1 MCDKSRKTQI
11 CEGYAIILIAIEEI
25 MDTITRLLI
34 QIPILLIT
42 LTIHEFSHGYVAYLL
57 GDDTAKRAGRLT
69 LNPISHIDPIGLL
82 MLFIVRIG
90 WAKPVPVN
98 PYNFKNQKRDMAITA
113 AAGPASNFVMA
124 IILSIVFNLL
134 KAANPNILY
143 SGSMPT
149 QFFIGMLVYA
159 ILINLALGI
168 FNLLP
173 IPPMDGSKILGGF
186 LSDEAYYKYTAQ
198 ERKGA
203 QILMIVFAISFVF
216 RLDLFG
222 KVIMPPLE
230 FFLKLLTGITF

>member
-1 MCDKSRKTQI
+1 
-11 CEGYAIILIAIEEI
+11 
-25 MDTITRLLI
+25 MDTIYRLLI

-69 LNPISHIDPIGLL
+69 LNPISHIDPVGLL

-113 AAGPASNFVMA
+113 AAGPVSNFVMA
-124 IILSIVFNLL
+124 IILSVVFNLL
-134 KAANPNILY
+134 KAVNPNILY
-143 SGSMPT
+143 SGSMLT

-168 FNLLP
+168 FNLIP

-203 QILMIVFAISFVF
+203 QILMIIFAVSFIF
-216 RLDLFG
+216 KLNLIG
-222 KVIMPPLE
+222 AIIMPPLN
-230 FFLKLLTGITF
+230 FFLKLLTGITL

>member
-1 MCDKSRKTQI
+1 
-11 CEGYAIILIAIEEI
+11 
-25 MDTITRLLI
+25 MDTIYRLII

-69 LNPISHIDPIGLL
+69 LNPISHIDPFGLL
-82 MLFIVRIG
+82 MLFIAHIG

-98 PYNFKNQKRDMAITA
+98 PYNFVNQKRDMAITA
-113 AAGPASNFVMA
+113 AAGPVSNFVMA
-124 IILSIVFNLL
+124 IILSVVFNLL
-134 KAANPNILY
+134 KSANPNILY
-143 SGSMPT
+143 SGSVLA
-149 QFFIGMLVYA
+149 QFFTSMLVYA

-168 FNLLP
+168 FNLIP

-203 QILMIVFAISFVF
+203 QLLMIIFAISFVF
-216 RLDLFG
+216 KLNLIG
-222 KVIMPPLE
+222 AIIMPPLY
-230 FFLKLLTGITF
+230 FFLKLLTGITL